1 MSLISSTLSHPNFS
15 SSEMSTFERRVDS
28 EFFVLYSALAIK
40 EVEEEEEEEEE
51 VGGTTGLNSTVFIA
65 LLTATSKAA
74 RNEEGLLNEPK
85 SGNETIIDFEEKGNE
100 RSEMRQIEQRRVT
113 RDRYVHRL
121 KYLGVMPSHNTG

>member
-1 MSLISSTLSHPNFS
+1 
-15 SSEMSTFERRVDS
+15 MSTFERRVDS

-40 EVEEEEEEEEE
+40 VEEDEE

-85 SGNETIIDFEEKGNE
+85 SGNETIIHFEEKE
-100 RSEMRQIEQRRVT
+100 SKRSEMRQTE
-113 RDRYVHRL
+113 
-121 KYLGVMPSHNTG
+121 

>member
-85 SGNETIIDFEEKGNE
+85 SGNETIIHFEEKE
-100 RSEMRQIEQRRVT
+100 SKRSEMRQTE
-113 RDRYVHRL
+113 
-121 KYLGVMPSHNTG
+121 